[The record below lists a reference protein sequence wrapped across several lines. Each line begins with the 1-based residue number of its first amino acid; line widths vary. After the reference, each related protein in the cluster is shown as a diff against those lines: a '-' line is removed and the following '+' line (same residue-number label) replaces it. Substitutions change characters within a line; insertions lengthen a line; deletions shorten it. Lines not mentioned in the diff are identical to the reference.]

1 MVGKSQFSPHE
12 RAEVILMG
20 LKNPGHISEICRK
33 HNISPVTYAKWKKR
47 YINGGLEAMKP
58 GNRSEFDEIEKE
70 TLKLKT
76 IIGELYVELEFL
88 KKKLG
93 MEK

>member
-1 MVGKSQFSPHE
+1 MVGMSRFSPHE
-12 RAEVILMG
+12 KAEVILMG
-20 LKNPGHISEICRK
+20 LKSPGHISEICRK

-47 YINGGLEAMKP
+47 YISGGLEAMKP
-58 GNRSEFDEIEKE
+58 GMKNVNDEIERE

-76 IIGELYVELEFL
+76 VIGELYVELEFL

>member
-12 RAEVILMG
+12 KAEV
-20 LKNPGHISEICRK
+20 
-33 HNISPVTYAKWKKR
+33 VTYAKWKKR

-58 GNRSEFDEIEKE
+58 GYKSEIDDIEKE

-76 IIGELYVELEFL
+76 IVGELYVELDYL

>member
-1 MVGKSQFSPHE
+1 MVGTSKFSPHE
-12 RAEVILMG
+12 KAEVILMG
-20 LKNPGHISEICRK
+20 LKSPGQISEICRK

-58 GNRSEFDEIEKE
+58 GYKSEIDDIEKE

-76 IIGELYVELEFL
+76 IIGELYVELEYL